1 MDRPMIKMD
10 PGSSDFDSPV
20 NIGDVSTVLKCPQ
33 IYRGLMQGSPN
44 EEITLTF
51 PSAVDLI
58 RGAPKVPIAGFVK
71 RFSIRND
78 GRAVINLEPGEGGT
92 TNGIMAVRASPDAA
106 HFALRYTS
114 VTSSMEA
121 YQIIRE

>member
-1 MDRPMIKMD
+1 
-10 PGSSDFDSPV
+10 
-20 NIGDVSTVLKCPQ
+20 LKTGQ

-51 PSAVDLI
+51 PSAIALI
-58 RGAPKVPIAGFVK
+58 REAPKFPIAGFVK

-78 GRAVINLEPGEGGT
+78 GRAVINVIPGEGGT
-92 TNGIMAVRASPDAA
+92 TNGVMTVRASPDAA

-114 VTSSMEA
+114 ITSSQES